1 MFLQSKVRSIY
12 RSALVSALALV
23 CAVAG
28 AQAILPTAKPK
39 DQAIPLTP
47 QKAHKPDAK
56 ESKNLL
62 QRRGDAMRGFIENKG
77 QWPKDVFF
85 AGRSAG
91 MDLWVTK
98 TGLRID
104 EYADTSSGG
113 KGHVIGVKFLGAKAI
128 SAKGSE
134 STNML
139 TDFIGYKHEA
149 RSAKTFATIK
159 SANVYPGVTLKNY
172 FDGAQPRYDLVLAP
186 KANPSSIKMSYQ
198 ATGGVIVSK
207 DKLSI
212 KTSIGDIIENKLM
225 AYQMVNGARKPV
237 KVAFRTVG
245 KDTVGFSVGTYDH
258 SKALTIDPLI
268 YGTYYGGDS
277 GQDEVHAVVA
287 DLVGGV
293 YMTGSTRSL
302 DFPVIFGPYTF
313 TLNNGNNPYFND
325 DLKNLNGRDGFV
337 SKLQGDA
344 YVHNYAAFLGGSR
357 DDSGE
362 FLQLDQFGDL
372 WVAGYTASADFPGQN
387 KPNVQYLNYDPVN
400 SQGHTSQGGVYF
412 NGPGGTLA
420 GGNSGPSGNG
430 YFRLSFLPFPNAN
443 PATGRIP
450 WNASPAT
457 VQAAIQTILPA
468 GSTVSVSDPHN
479 LNDLTK
485 DYQLFFDGY
494 KITFSSD
501 IVQQLNVDSTH
512 LQALYVDNRESN
524 SRAQLITVNKAATPP
539 TPATKGSYSLTVPGL
554 GTTAPVAFNAPAS
567 TVQAAL
573 SAIAPGVQVEPSNQ
587 AYTGLLPGNSYIVL
601 FKNNEPL
608 MTLNSVGA
616 DQQWLVDV
624 SGSTGGSF
632 TLTPNG
638 AGTTIPIPFNA
649 SAPQVQSAL
658 EAVVGVGNVSV
669 TSSIN
674 EIYTV
679 TFNGALSFSVVPLIG
694 TFGTT
699 GGVNKVTLITQGS
712 AGIDF
717 PYMIAP
723 LTIDDIFWDQANS
736 SIPKGGDPGFPG
748 IMPTPNPNGGSFNI
762 GSNNVWSR
770 TLGYWNSNPK
780 LLHDSVASNPNIG
793 DTMVVLPNDPSVPF
807 MPQGS
812 MAVVY
817 SADEYVFGNPIGTF
831 FPVPPTNVT
840 NDLVTV
846 GSVVGPQNP
855 PYAVLSDGRISPGAV
870 YKAHTEYKCFVMRFK
885 QDPNTVLNP
894 KPTKAFF
901 FGGQVAPVLTG
912 FRIIPHDNPVA
923 GEPIRLTFGGTCF
936 NGYELLPEIAGFP
949 RDPGA
954 DVGFILRV
962 NYSDANGFSIVPQAT
977 QYVDAFDDSTGEAY
991 NILLN
996 GIDVDAN
1003 GNVYTGGTIRGDF
1016 GTTVDTSLANANGH
1030 FTFRTTPVDP
1040 AGTLNNG
1047 RLLRDWDGFAR
1058 KYSSTGSLT
1067 YSVLVG
1073 GTGADE
1079 GWGISVDPNGDAYLV
1094 GRSTS
1099 FDYPRTHGVFG
1110 EVFTQDLQST
1120 LAKLNPSATDFIYCT
1135 GLRTG
1140 ATVTPV
1146 GVAVDARGTAFITFI
1161 ISRVTI
1167 FHADMPGNDPN
1178 MDDGFLYQGSI
1189 PTGSSDPN
1197 DPPLL
1202 TAYNR
1207 GTEGGGDYGSTD
1219 GALMVINSS
1228 GTTLLYGTYLGSSLD
1243 DIVYRPYVD
1252 SGGDCWVFGWTD
1264 TLRDYVRKPIFNGN
1278 PRVIQ
1283 VATTLPSSM
1292 ITPLAFRPTP
1302 DPETNFEGPG
1312 DQLAPALLY
1321 NTQENFYPYLLDSIR
1336 QRDGWVG
1343 RFRIGLPSVA
1353 NVSFSPTTIPG
1364 GLGQAS
1370 TGVVTLSLP
1379 APAGGAFISLSMSAS
1394 AAASFDPASQVT
1406 QSSIVIPAGQ
1416 RTGAF
1421 TIYSNPVTDNT
1432 PVDVTATFEGN
1443 FHVGRVVITP
1453 WLQSMTINPPA
1464 VVGGNSVAALLTLAA
1479 PAGSG
1484 GINVTLG
1491 SDNTTV
1497 VPLTGV
1503 NGTVPAGQKSA
1514 AVQIGTNG
1522 VDQDTTVTLN
1532 ASLLGVGKAFQLV
1545 VHPAQLKS
1553 LTFAPNPV
1561 TSGSSATGTLVLN
1574 GKAGPKGFTVNLAI
1588 QGSPPGYTITPSTL
1602 TFKGGQTSQTFTV
1615 STPYETQTVPRVVI
1629 ATMQPAE
1636 GYTPNS
1642 VSGSLNVTA
1651 DGITILTVTPSTV
1664 PGGTTATGQV
1674 TISTPALAG
1683 GAKVDLAVSPA
1694 NGVVSVPSQIL
1705 VPAGQTTATF
1715 QIPTTTLITTATFQ
1729 ITASRGG
1736 SSATA
1741 SLTVTGLT
1749 FTVSVPSIIA
1759 PSSSSTGT
1767 LTLSGPAP
1775 AGGIAV
1781 HLTSSV
1787 PGVLTVP
1794 NTLVIAA
1801 GNSSANFPITTFG
1814 ITTDTAVTISATIG
1828 SVTHTVGTTVQ
1839 ASKLKGMTLNPS
1851 YCLNL
1856 TTTKCS
1862 LVLSGPA
1869 PAGGMVI
1876 HLTNSNPLIASVP
1889 ATVAIPAGARSY
1901 SFSIITLR
1909 VTRTLQTTIQG
1920 SGPNGGAAAATLTVH
1935 N

>member
-1 MFLQSKVRSIY
+1 MFLHSKDRSIY

-28 AQAILPTAKPK
+28 AQAILPSAMPK
-39 DQAIPLTP
+39 NQAIPLTP

-56 ESKNLL
+56 ESKSLL
-62 QRRGDAMRGFIENKG
+62 RRRSDAMRGFIENKG
-77 QWPKDVFF
+77 QWPEGVFF

-113 KGHVIGVKFLGAKAI
+113 KGHVIGVKFLGAKPI
-128 SAKGSE
+128 SARGFE
-134 STNML
+134 ATNML

-159 SANVYPGVTLKNY
+159 SSNLYPGVTLKNY
-172 FDGAQPRYDLVLAP
+172 FDGSQPRYDLVLAP

-212 KTSIGDIIENKLM
+212 KTSVGDIIENKLM
-225 AYQMVNGARKPV
+225 AYQMVNGAKKPV
-237 KVAFRTVG
+237 KVAFKTLG
-245 KDTVGFSVGTYDH
+245 KDTVGFSVGAYDH
-258 SKALTIDPLI
+258 SKSLTIDPLI

-277 GQDEVHAVVA
+277 GQDEVHGVVA

-313 TLNNGNNPYFND
+313 TLNNGNDPYFND

-357 DDSGE
+357 DDTGE

-372 WVAGYTASADFPGQN
+372 WVAGYTSSADFPGQTE
-387 KPNVQYLNYDPVN
+387 PNVQYLNYDPQN
-400 SQGHTSQGGVYF
+400 SQGHTSAGGVFF
-412 NGPGGTLA
+412 NGPGGGLA

-430 YFRLSFLPFPNAN
+430 YFELGFPGGAF
-443 PATGRIP
+443 TSRIP

-457 VQAAIQTILPA
+457 VQAAIQAILPG
-468 GSTVSVSDPHN
+468 GSTVTVTDPHN
-479 LNDLTK
+479 LNDITK
-485 DYQLFFDGY
+485 DYQQFSDGY
-494 KITFSSD
+494 KISFSPD
-501 IVQQLNVDSTH
+501 ITQQMVVDSTH
-512 LQALYVDNRESN
+512 LQAIYISSREN
-524 SRAQLITVNKAATPP
+524 STRAQLITVDKAANPP
-539 TPATKGSYSLTVPGL
+539 QPATKGAYSLTIPGV
-554 GTTAPVAFNAPAS
+554 GTTAPVAFNATAPV
-567 TVQAAL
+567 VQAAL
-573 SAIAPGVQVEPSNQ
+573 SAIAPGVQVKPSNQ
-587 AYTGLLPGNSYIVL
+587 AFTGTLPGNSYIVL
-601 FKNNEPL
+601 FKTNEPV
-608 MTLNSVGA
+608 MSLNSVGA
-616 DQQWLVDV
+616 NQQWLVDV
-624 SGSTGGSF
+624 SGSTGGTF

-638 AGTTIPIPFNA
+638 AGTTAPIPFNA
-649 SAPQVQSAL
+649 TAPQVQAAL
-658 EAVVGVGNVSV
+658 AAVVGVGNVTV
-669 TSSIN
+669 TSSTPQV
-674 EIYTV
+674 YVV
-679 TFNGALSFSVVPLIG
+679 TFTGALGFQVVTLVG

-699 GGVNKVTLITQGS
+699 GGVNTVTLLMTGS
-712 AGIDF
+712 GGIDF
-717 PYMIAP
+717 PYIIVP
-723 LTIDDIFWDQANS
+723 LTLDDMFWDQANS
-736 SIPKGGDPGFPG
+736 SIPVGGDPGFQG
-748 IMPTPNPNGGSFNI
+748 IMPAPNPNGGAFNI
-762 GSNNVWSR
+762 GSSGNVYS
-770 TLGYWNSNPK
+770 TKDGFWNSNAK
-780 LLHDSVASNPNIG
+780 LLHDSIATNANIG
-793 DTMVVLPNDPSVPF
+793 DTMVVIPNDPTKGS
-807 MPQGS
+807 MPLGS

-817 SADEYVFGNPIGTF
+817 SNDNYVFGSPIGNIL
-831 FPVPPTNVT
+831 PVPPTNIT
-840 NDLVTV
+840 NNLVTT
-846 GSVVGPQNP
+846 GNVVGPQTP
-855 PYAVLSDGRISPGAV
+855 PFTVVSEGRISPTPV
-870 YKAHTEYKCFVMRFK
+870 YKAHSEYKCFVMRFK

-894 KPTKAFF
+894 SPTKSFF

-936 NGYELLPEIAGFP
+936 GGFELLPEVPGLP

-954 DVGFILRV
+954 DVGFILRI
-962 NYSDANGFSIVPQAT
+962 NYSDAGGFSVVPQAT

-991 NILLN
+991 NIFLN
-996 GIDVDAN
+996 GIDVDPN

-1016 GTTVDTSLANANGH
+1016 GTTVDTSLTNSNGH
-1030 FTFRTTPVDP
+1030 FIFQTTPVDP

-1058 KYSSTGSLT
+1058 KYSATGSLT

-1073 GTGADE
+1073 GTGKDE
-1079 GWGISVDPNGDAYLV
+1079 GWGIAVDPNGDAYLV

-1099 FDYPRTHGVFG
+1099 FDYPRTHGAFN

-1120 LAKLNPSATDFIYCT
+1120 LVKLNPAATDVIYST

-1161 ISRVTI
+1161 ISRVTV
-1167 FHADMPGNDPN
+1167 FHADTPTNDPN

-1197 DPPLL
+1197 DPPLI
-1202 TAYNR
+1202 TAYNT
-1207 GTEGGGDYGSTD
+1207 GTEGGGEYGSTD
-1219 GALMVINSS
+1219 GALMVINPS

-1264 TLRDYVRKPIFNGN
+1264 TLRDYVRLPKFTRNV
-1278 PRVIQ
+1278 RVMQ
-1283 VATTLPSSM
+1283 VVTTLPGSM

-1302 DPETNFEGPG
+1302 DPETNKEGPG
-1312 DQLAPALLY
+1312 DQLSPAQLY
-1321 NTQENFYPYLLDSIR
+1321 NTQENFDPYFLDSIR

-1353 NVSFSPTTIPG
+1353 SVTFNPTTIPG

-1379 APAGGAFISLSMSAS
+1379 APAGGAFISLTMSAS
-1394 AAASFDPASQVT
+1394 AAASFDPSSQVT

-1416 RTGAF
+1416 KTGAF

-1443 FHVGRVVITP
+1443 FHVGRVVVTP

-1503 NGTVPAGQKSA
+1503 NGFVPAGQKSA

-1574 GKAGPKGFTVNLAI
+1574 GKAGPLGFTVNLAI

-1642 VSGSLNVTA
+1642 VSGSLNVVA
-1651 DGITILTVTPSTV
+1651 DGITTLAITPSTV
-1664 PGGTTATGQV
+1664 SGGTTATGQV

-1683 GAKVDLAVSPA
+1683 GAKVDLLVSPA
-1694 NGVVSVPSQIL
+1694 NGIVSVPSQIL

-1715 QIPTTTLITTATFQ
+1715 SIPTTTLITTTTFQ

-1736 SSATA
+1736 SSASA

-1759 PSSSSTGT
+1759 PSSNAIGT
-1767 LTLSGPAP
+1767 VTLSGPAP

-1781 HLTSSV
+1781 HLSSSV
-1787 PGVLTVP
+1787 PAVLAVP

-1801 GNSSANFPITTFG
+1801 GSTSANFPITTFG
-1814 ITTDTAVTISATIG
+1814 ITTNTAVTISATIG

-1839 ASKLKGMTLNPS
+1839 ASKLMGMTLNPS

-1869 PAGGMVI
+1869 PVGGMVI

-1889 ATVAIPAGARSY
+1889 ATVTIPAGATSY
-1901 SFSIITLR
+1901 SFSVITLR